1 MWGLWTNWM
10 WLVMTTQAS
19 GRKIAEAVADA
30 NDDDAEAQRTMERL
44 DVIHTLRKA
53 EISVDKR
60 KES

>member
-1 MWGLWTNWM
+1 
-10 WLVMTTQAS
+10 MTTQAS